1 MMDEANQAMPLG
13 RIPST
18 RIGIEKC
25 EKKPLKT
32 FTKVPA
38 NYSELSEEER
48 KEWAAQA
55 AQRITESLRARD
67 RGTGRGPRN

>member
-1 MMDEANQAMPLG
+1 MDEAYQAMPLG

-55 AQRITESLRARD
+55 AQKILEGLKDRKRD
-67 RGTGRGPRN
+67 GQTKPGS

>member
-1 MMDEANQAMPLG
+1 MDEESEATRVG
-13 RIPST
+13 KIPNSPI
-18 RIGIEKC
+18 RSEKC

-55 AQRITESLRARD
+55 AQKIIEGLKDRKRD
-67 RGTGRGPRN
+67 GQTKPGS